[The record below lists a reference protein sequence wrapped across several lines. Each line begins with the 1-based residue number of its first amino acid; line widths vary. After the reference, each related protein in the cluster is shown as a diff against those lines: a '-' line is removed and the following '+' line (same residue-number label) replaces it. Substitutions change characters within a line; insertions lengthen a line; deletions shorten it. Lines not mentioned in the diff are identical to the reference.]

1 MTSATAALLPVV
13 LFLLAL
19 WTMDSFKLVPP
30 RGVAAAL
37 GGGALAGGAAL
48 WLHGSLLPLE
58 HLSVEVVSRYVAP
71 FTEEGA
77 KGLLV
82 VLLILAGRV
91 GFPVD
96 AAVLGFAIGAG
107 FALVEN
113 VVYLRAL
120 SESGIG
126 LWLVRG
132 LGTAMLHGATTAIF
146 AMMARAAIDRRRKW
160 TAAFLPGFAAAV
172 AIHSASNH
180 LVLQPV
186 AQMLIVMTLLPA
198 AVVWTFDR
206 SERATREWVGAGL
219 DLDLEVL
226 QLVTSEHFGA
236 TRFGHYLG
244 ELRARF
250 PGTVAADMYCL
261 LRIELELAVQAKAL
275 IMARGAGLT
284 VPAGGDLE
292 AALAERAILRASI
305 GRTGLLALRPLQVT
319 SHRDDWHRHVLH
331 QNRSTVRRF

>member
-1 MTSATAALLPVV
+1 MIAATTALLPVV

-19 WTMDSFKLVPP
+19 WMMDSFKLVPL

-37 GGGALAGGAAL
+37 AGGALSAAAAM
-48 WLHGSLLPLE
+48 WLHGFLLPLD
-58 HLSVEVVSRYVAP
+58 HMPPAVVSRYVAP
-71 FTEEGA
+71 VTEEAA
-77 KGLLV
+77 KGVLV

-96 AAVLGFAIGAG
+96 AGVLGFAIGAG

-113 VVYLRAL
+113 VLYLRAL
-120 SESGIG
+120 PEAGVV

-146 AMMARAAIDRRRKW
+146 AMMARAAIDRPRRW
-160 TAAFLPGFAAAV
+160 IALAFAPGFTAAV

-226 QLVTSEHFGA
+226 QLITSEHFGV
-236 TRFGHYLG
+236 TRFGQYLG
-244 ELRARF
+244 ELRTRF
-250 PGTVAADMYCL
+250 PGVVAVDMYCL
-261 LRIELELAVQAKAL
+261 LRLELELAVQAKAL

-284 VPAGGDLE
+284 VPIGADLE
-292 AALAERAILRASI
+292 AALAERAALRGSI

-319 SHRDDWHRHVLH
+319 SRRDDWHRHVLH
-331 QNRSTVRRF
+331 RTRSKF

>member
-1 MTSATAALLPVV
+1 MS
-13 LFLLAL
+13 L
-19 WTMDSFKLVPP
+19 WMMDSFKLVPL

-37 GGGALAGGAAL
+37 AGGAVSAAAAL
-48 WLHGSLLPLE
+48 WLHGSLLPLD
-58 HLSVEVVSRYVAP
+58 HLSAAVVSRYVAP
-71 FTEEGA
+71 LTEEA
-77 KGLLV
+77 LKGLLV

-113 VVYLRAL
+113 VVYLKAL
-120 SESGIG
+120 SDPGIA

-146 AMMARAAIDRRRKW
+146 AMMARTGIERRRKW
-160 TAAFLPGFAAAV
+160 TALAFLPGFAAAV

-180 LVLQPV
+180 LLLQPV
-186 AQMLIVMTLLPA
+186 AQMLVIMTLLPA

-226 QLVTSEHFGA
+226 QLVTSEHFAA
-236 TRFGHYLG
+236 TRFGQYL
-244 ELRARF
+244 EQLRARF

-261 LRIELELAVQAKAL
+261 LRLELELAVQAKAL

-284 VPAGGDLE
+284 MQVGDDLE
-292 AALAERAILRASI
+292 AALAERTVLRASI
-305 GRTGLLALRPLQVT
+305 GRTGLLALRPLQIT
-319 SHRDDWHRHVLH
+319 SRRDDWHRHVLN
-331 QNRSTVRRF
+331 QNRKP